1 MRRVKFGLGGML
13 MLSAMAI
20 SDNVWVIVIYLAAA
34 LFHEL
39 GHLAAARLLCIPVK
53 EIRFEFSGVRI
64 CTDTGLTSY
73 RQEILLSLA
82 GPLVNLI
89 LAALSFFAVGA
100 ERSFGTLLSLGMEL
114 LSGGEIS
121 VANSLGFFA
130 LSSLIQALTNLL
142 PVNSFD
148 GGRIL
153 YCLTALLWGELVAD
167 RILSV
172 TSVASALLLWTVAL
186 YLMLRISAG
195 LGIYVFAA
203 CVFFS
208 LR

>member
-89 LAALSFFAVGA
+89 LATLSFCAVGA

>member
-1 MRRVKFGLGGML
+1 MKRVKFGLGGML

-121 VANSLGFFA
+121 VANSLGF
-130 LSSLIQALTNLL
+130 SPS
-142 PVNSFD
+142 P
-148 GGRIL
+148 R
-153 YCLTALLWGELVAD
+153 
-167 RILSV
+167 
-172 TSVASALLLWTVAL
+172 
-186 YLMLRISAG
+186 
-195 LGIYVFAA
+195 
-203 CVFFS
+203 
-208 LR
+208 